1 MSNKISHVWEVILGT
16 IYSQVIDHL
25 LKNSIY
31 IYMMRQM
38 YKDEMQVSN
47 FKANKQNFRQTN
59 ELNDTSATSAVVLSE
74 LVTKSNNAL
83 PGHL

>member
-1 MSNKISHVWEVILGT
+1 MQANYFKVNK
-16 IYSQVIDHL
+16 Y
-25 LKNSIY
+25 
-31 IYMMRQM
+31 
-38 YKDEMQVSN
+38 
-47 FKANKQNFRQTN
+47 NFRQTDFKRWTN